1 MTALAPPRPVAAR
14 PSRRR
19 DSGHLAELGALLVAP
34 LVAFF
39 VLRLRAMA
47 PAGIPDPAMHS
58 VYLWDPRDLVARYVP
73 SVYPAVLRAYVGPR
87 AAYFRWGARP
97 GFLVPG
103 RLAYL
108 AFGAVPGFF
117 ALRYVFALLATL
129 PAYLLAKRVWG
140 AWAGAL
146 AVAVV
151 LTSPVVITAWG
162 TDFPDSAAVSYLLGG
177 TACLLMPST
186 ARGRRGWALAAA
198 ALLTAAV
205 WALATTGVLVA
216 ALLLVWL
223 VGRLVAARPGVAREI
238 GLLAAG
244 AVATTLLLA
253 VGSWRLLGRFDF
265 ILPTIRAVQFLAT
278 PAQKKLWHSS
288 NPAWA
293 PYDTYLLVLPAVV
306 LAWAGAVLFTA
317 RRPHPHGRGGPGL
330 GPGPGPA
337 HGSGSARGTGTVR
350 RAQRRLV
357 SLVVGATA
365 LVQLVLAAWLQ
376 FRGGVQILEE
386 HYLSSSLWAASLLTF
401 VAVLAELAAPLSRR
415 RWSRYLPVGLVVV
428 VAALSEALP
437 TPPALQWGPFGYLLV
452 ALVATTA
459 ALAPRLRRAPR
470 GTAMAGSGVL
480 LAALLVLTVAPA
492 PQHPTFAHTV
502 YDPVAAYD
510 QALGGRASRL
520 VDTYRLEYELRR
532 WVPNATYRGE
542 QLLTCMSS
550 THSSFDTDMIG
561 LFHAGDNVLPGSCPR
576 VGPGGLYT
584 IATRQAAQLLVV
596 SPHPMRIGVLMA
608 RLAPVHPVIA
618 RRTRLRSGRLSC
630 WAWLIEFP
638 RYLSTHSI

>member
-1 MTALAPPRPVAAR
+1 
-14 PSRRR
+14 
-19 DSGHLAELGALLVAP
+19 
-34 LVAFF
+34 
-39 VLRLRAMA
+39 
-47 PAGIPDPAMHS
+47 MHS
-58 VYLWDPRDLVARYVP
+58 VYLWDPRDLAVRYAP
-73 SVYPAVLRAYVGPR
+73 SVYPAVLRAYIGPR

-103 RLAYL
+103 RLAFL

-146 AVAVV
+146 AVVVV

-177 TACLLMPST
+177 TACLLVPST

-216 ALLLVWL
+216 VLLVVWL

-253 VGSWRLLGRFDF
+253 VGSWLLLGRFDF

-293 PYDTYLLVLPAVV
+293 PYDTYLLVLPGVV
-306 LAWAGAVLFTA
+306 LAWAVAVLFTA
-317 RRPHPHGRGGPGL
+317 PRPHRHVRGGL
-330 GPGPGPA
+330 GPGAGSAPGYGSPQ
-337 HGSGSARGTGTVR
+337 GSGTGLR
-350 RAQRRLV
+350 RAQRRMV
-357 SLVVGATA
+357 PLVVGATA

-386 HYLSSSLWAASLLTF
+386 HYLSSALWAASLLTL

-415 RWSRYLPVGLVVV
+415 RWSRYLPAGLVVV

-452 ALVATTA
+452 ALVATAA

-470 GTAMAGSGVL
+470 GAAVAGSGVL

-510 QALGGRASRL
+510 QALGGRAGRL

-542 QLLTCMSS
+542 QLLTCVSS

-584 IATRQAAQLLVV
+584 VATRQAAQLLVV
-596 SPHPMRIGVLMA
+596 SPHPMHIGVLMA
-608 RLAPVHPVIA
+608 RLAPVDPVLA
-618 RRTRLRSGRLSC
+618 RHTRLRSGRLSC